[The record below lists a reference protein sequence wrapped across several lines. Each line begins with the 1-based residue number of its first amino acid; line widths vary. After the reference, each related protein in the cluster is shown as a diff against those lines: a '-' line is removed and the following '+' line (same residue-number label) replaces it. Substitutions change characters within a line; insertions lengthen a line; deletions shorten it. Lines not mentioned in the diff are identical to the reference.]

1 MFDLPEAWVWDFWI
15 VDDGDRFHLFF
26 LYASRALRDPDA
38 RHFRA
43 SIGHAVSTDLT
54 DWTRVTDALV
64 RSDSPGIDDMATWT
78 GSVTRGADG
87 RWYMFYTAVTG
98 APGGRNVQT
107 ITYATSSDLY
117 EWTKAAAPVLTAD
130 PRWYEPLTDDRQWGD
145 EAFRDPWV
153 FPDPDGDGWQMLITA
168 RANRGPV
175 DDRGV
180 VGHATSSDLVNW
192 TLRPPLTAPGQGFGQ
207 LEVCQTVEIDGGH
220 YLLFN
225 CLDTELSTGLRAAGV
240 SGGVW
245 LARADS
251 ALGPYDIAGAQMVT
265 DRSHYVGRILRDRSG
280 RWVFLAFRYD
290 APDGHFL
297 GGITDPRPIVI
308 RDGRLV
314 FCDEKADVAS

>member
-64 RSDSPGIDDMATWT
+64 RSDAPGIDDMATWT